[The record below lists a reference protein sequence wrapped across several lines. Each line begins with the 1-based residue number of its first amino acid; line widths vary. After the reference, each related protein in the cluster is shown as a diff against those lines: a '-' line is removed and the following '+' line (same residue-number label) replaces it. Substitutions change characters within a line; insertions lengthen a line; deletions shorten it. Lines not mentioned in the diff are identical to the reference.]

1 MKGSLSTRCPIRAL
15 VLEGFQIK
23 RLLKQLKS
31 VYVTSI
37 HALGRVLARLGG
49 LARLEKRSDA
59 RWAHWLRS
67 LFAIYDIDQL
77 VALDV
82 PWWTYRAID
91 RVDGFLGSRRGA
103 KVFEYGSGAST
114 VWLAKRAASV
124 ISIEHDADWYPIVEE
139 RAAGLGNVDLRLIT
153 TDQIPARDP
162 VYLSLKEGQVG
173 HSFRA
178 YAEAIDA
185 TGEQFDLIVID
196 GRVRAACLRHA
207 RSHLAKGGLIVFD
220 NSRRDR
226 YDQAIK
232 SSGMKESAYPGLTPS
247 LPYPDKTTL
256 LQEP

>member
-1 MKGSLSTRCPIRAL
+1 M
-15 VLEGFQIK
+15 
-23 RLLKQLKS
+23 
-31 VYVTSI
+31 
-37 HALGRVLARLGG
+37 HATGQAIGRLGG
-49 LARLEKRSDA
+49 LAWLEKRSDA

-91 RVDGFLGSRRGA
+91 QVDAFLGSRRGA
-103 KVFEYGSGAST
+103 TVFEFGSGAST
-114 VWLAKRAASV
+114 LWLAKRAASV
-124 ISIEHDADWYPIVEE
+124 TSIEHDADWYPIVAE
-139 RAAGLGNVDLRLIT
+139 RTAGLDNVDLRLIT
-153 TDQIPARDP
+153 TDQIPAQDP

-173 HSFRA
+173 HSFQA

-185 TGEQFDLIVID
+185 TDDKFDLIVID

-207 RSHLAKGGLIVFD
+207 RPHLAAGGLIVFD

-232 SSGMKESAYPGLTPS
+232 SSGMKESAHSGLTPS

-256 LQEP
+256 LQEH

>member
-1 MKGSLSTRCPIRAL
+1 M
-15 VLEGFQIK
+15 
-23 RLLKQLKS
+23 
-31 VYVTSI
+31 TSI
-37 HALGRVLARLGG
+37 HGLGRGLARLGA
-49 LARLEKRSDA
+49 LAWLEKRTDT

-91 RVDGFLGSRRGA
+91 QVDAFLGSRPGA
-103 KVFEYGSGAST
+103 KVFEFGSGAST

-124 ISIEHDADWYPIVEE
+124 ISIEHDADWYPIVAE
-139 RAAGLGNVDLRLIT
+139 RATGLGNVDLRLIT
-153 TDQIPARDP
+153 IDQIPAQDP
-162 VYLSLKEGQVG
+162 VYLSQKEGQVG
-173 HSFRA
+173 HSFQK

-185 TGEQFDLIVID
+185 TNEQFDLVVID

-207 RSHLAKGGLIVFD
+207 RPHLAEGGLIVFD
-220 NSRRDR
+220 NSRRNR

-232 SSGMKESAYPGLTPS
+232 SSGMNELAYPGLTPS